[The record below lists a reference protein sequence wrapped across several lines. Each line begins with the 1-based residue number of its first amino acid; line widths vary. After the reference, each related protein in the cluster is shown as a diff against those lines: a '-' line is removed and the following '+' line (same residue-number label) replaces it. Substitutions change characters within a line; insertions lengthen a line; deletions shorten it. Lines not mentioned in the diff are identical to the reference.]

1 MNEYNYQ
8 FTKHANF
15 TVLFYYLSQLYTFSE
30 LVNLNS
36 HFLLLI
42 LNKVYLP
49 TFTVLLLNVLKSAKK
64 IEILKTQNL

>member
-15 TVLFYYLSQLYTFSE
+15 NFLFYYLSQLYTFSE